1 MHIHLEL
8 SDMFKR
14 PQYELHEW
22 PHGFQ
27 RLEEGAIVHIRHSKR
42 ESGCILEGSKYAP
55 ISLLRVHVCSNQ
67 IQEIGRVPS
76 RQAILMQP
84 PSALMSQ

>member
-1 MHIHLEL
+1 MLE
-8 SDMFKR
+8 R
-14 PQYELHEW
+14 PQHELHER
-22 PHGFQ
+22 PHHFQ

-67 IQEIGRVPS
+67 MEEIGRVPS

-84 PSALMSQ
+84 LSTLMSQ

>member
-1 MHIHLEL
+1 MHIHPEL
-8 SDMFKR
+8 SDMFER
-14 PQYELHEW
+14 PQHELHER

-67 IQEIGRVPS
+67 I
-76 RQAILMQP
+76 
-84 PSALMSQ
+84 